1 MAETSFPVRSCEIE
15 GNKQVH
21 FVDINGV
28 LDIHTTRHFEDVIN
42 KLINDNVRW
51 IIINLKRCSYIS
63 SAGLGALMSG
73 AKQLR
78 GREGD
83 LYLENLSKKIMT
95 VVELVGFNKILKI
108 YKKENEALQAIAE
121 S

>member
-15 GNKQVH
+15 GNKPVH
-21 FVDINGV
+21 IVDINGV
-28 LDIHTTRHFEDVIN
+28 LDIHTTRHLENIVN
-42 KLINDNVRW
+42 ELIGNNARW
-51 IIINLKRCSYIS
+51 IIINFKKCSYIS

-78 GREGD
+78 SREGD

-108 YKKENEALQAIAE
+108 YKKEKEALQAIAE